1 MYSTGKY
8 SHQFLITSNGD
19 GEGQRS
25 LVCCSPWHRK
35 ELDTIE
41 RLNNNF
47 KWSII
52 CKNIESLCCMLETNT
67 VLLINHTLIE
77 KKRESRE
84 MLSPRLQTPPTCPE
98 LSWMHCLSERGGT
111 GASLPAPPTLT
122 TSAVCA
128 LFTLFWDCSWNAC
141 ILQPQ
146 GMGGIRIWDDEP
158 EGSTAMEGLC
168 EHALNK

>member
-8 SHQFLITSNGD
+8 SHQFVITSNGD

-41 RLNNNF
+41 LLNNNF

-52 CKNIESLCCMLETNT
+52 RKNIESLCCMLETNT

-122 TSAVCA
+122 TSAVSA
-128 LFTLFWDCSWNAC
+128 LSPCFGIA
-141 ILQPQ
+141 P
-146 GMGGIRIWDDEP
+146 GMPASCNPRAW
-158 EGSTAMEGLC
+158 EGSGFGMMSQKGAQPWRGSVNML
-168 EHALNK
+168 